1 MGTSTLPAY
10 TLLHTA
16 QRLWSILLGD
26 LSRQPGCGLGH
37 PAVGVSVGAG
47 LGEAPRS
54 ASDLRHVVVW

>member
-1 MGTSTLPAY
+1 
-10 TLLHTA
+10 
-16 QRLWSILLGD
+16 LWSILLGD

-54 ASDLRHVVVW
+54 ASDLRHVVVWQGAPSL